1 MKVVSQG
8 LFKAEGRRPSG
19 LSWMA
24 SSCPRNLEAPRLSRS
39 ATLLAFRHEQL
50 LLDSCGFVFFYVPWA
65 PSEKQE
71 QKIPEKNHLQ
81 LVGADLAE
89 QDWLQRV
96 HLVFIFP
103 MHLAKASKEPKILEK
118 NPPVPLVGT
127 RHAEQDWLQVVHSVV
142 IFPMRLAKASKEPK
156 ILEKNPPVPLVGTRH
171 AEQD

>member
-1 MKVVSQG
+1 
-8 LFKAEGRRPSG
+8 
-19 LSWMA
+19 MA

-39 ATLLAFRHEQL
+39 ATLLAFRHEL
-50 LLDSCGFVFFYVPWA
+50 LLIDSCGFVFFYVPWA

-103 MHLAKASKEPKILEK
+103 IHLAKASKEPKILEK
-118 NPPVPLVGT
+118 NPPEPLVGVS
-127 RHAEQDWLQVVHSVV
+127 HAEQDCMQVVH
-142 IFPMRLAKASKEPK
+142 LAS
-156 ILEKNPPVPLVGTRH
+156 LVPPTAG
-171 AEQD
+171 AEDP